1 MKSTEQNLGIWFCL
15 SILQAKRL
23 EEHPFDTPSQMA
35 RRASFRYSKPNG
47 SKSILSILQAK
58 WLEEHPFNKR
68 NLYAMPMQ
76 SSFDARKQALAREG
90 SESYLLDIA
99 ESRDHVVPTIYFK
112 TARCTADESMHLSLA
127 TNPAFDHLKFDRKTS
142 KNEKTGNHRRHLQV

>member
-1 MKSTEQNLGIWFCL
+1 
-15 SILQAKRL
+15 
-23 EEHPFDTPSQMA
+23 
-35 RRASFRYSKPNG
+35 
-47 SKSILSILQAK
+47 
-58 WLEEHPFNKR
+58 
-68 NLYAMPMQ
+68 MPMQ

-127 TNPAFDHLKFDRKTS
+127 TNPAFDHLKFDRKIS
-142 KNEKTGNHRRHLQV
+142 KTEKTGNHRRHLQV